1 MIRILHVDSEMDT
14 FCVCPTEYRLTIIL
28 TKCEMIAAAAAES
41 HKNQKENYIVAFEDK
56 SKAIEL

>member
-14 FCVCPTEYRLTIIL
+14 FCVCPTVYGLTIVR
-28 TKCEMIAAAAAES
+28 TKCEMIAAAAES